1 MTQRNRKIKTVK
13 ERYGEY
19 TVSIIKLSEDGIVYE
34 VLLDKYISFMEN
46 LFSGKNYKDKT
57 TYNVQMDIF
66 LKELNLKFQSEGK
79 IEDRLAP
86 GCNSYKSF
94 ERYFDKAITKKN
106 GPISIEDEKKCI
118 HIIKDMEFFFD
129 TKLLSNPEESLHK
142 KNEYIHSLIQPLID
156 IMVKSDLFYY
166 IPHTTKALGYQC
178 YWNQMRMIENNIE
191 ILFKDEN
198 VEIYEMWQEILEP
211 LRKIIGDGKENDSYP
226 GGNFPGTTSKVW
238 LDANPI
244 LAYFDCVYDIA
255 EKDYQLYES
264 INEGRYG
271 KVHFNFKIG
280 EDEFEVRENIKKRT
294 SYFRSQKI
302 RDGFEDDF
310 EKEKQVFFLEFRKA
324 YVKIVKQYMHID
336 SV

>member
-1 MTQRNRKIKTVK
+1 MAQRNRKTKTVE

-19 TVSIIKLSEDGIVYE
+19 TASIIKLSEDGIVYE
-34 VLLDKYISFMEN
+34 VLLDKYISFMEK
-46 LFSGKNYKDKT
+46 LFSDKKYKNKK

-66 LKELNLKFQSEGK
+66 FEELNAKFRTEGK

-106 GPISIEDEKKCI
+106 GPISNEDEKKCI

-129 TKLLSNPEESLHK
+129 TKLLSNPEECLHK
-142 KNEYIHSLIQPLID
+142 KNEYIHSLILPLID

-166 IPHTTKALGYQC
+166 IPHTTKAIGYQC
-178 YWNQMRMIENNIE
+178 YWNQMRMIENNID
-191 ILFKDEN
+191 ILFRDEKT
-198 VEIYEMWQEILEP
+198 ESYELWKEILEP
-211 LRKIIGDGKENDSYP
+211 LRKIIGDGEDDDSYP
-226 GGNFPGTTSKVW
+226 GGDFPGITSKVW

-264 INEGRYG
+264 INAGQYG
-271 KVHFNFKIG
+271 EVHFNFKIG
-280 EDEFEVRENIKKRT
+280 EDEFEVSENIKKRT
-294 SYFRSQKI
+294 SFFESKEI
-302 RDGFEDDF
+302 RNKSEDDF
-310 EKEKQVFFLEFRKA
+310 EKEKQVFFEEFKKA
-324 YVKIVKQYMHID
+324 YEKIVKQYMNID
-336 SV
+336 SI